1 MRSIVC
7 LVLLAVAPAVWCQT
21 AGPDE
26 RSAIDIIDKCSDAAD
41 EDTIGL
47 EALEDECPGLT
58 HALEESGYLALLST
72 ASRDQLDGYDLSDL
86 LQVDY
91 WYDDEAPR
99 DVAVGTLGPI
109 LDSLRAQKP
118 EHPLTWFERFKR
130 WLRAKLEQPDSDSD
144 NWLSRWLDDVDVPD
158 AIARGILF
166 AAIGLI
172 VVLTIVVIVNELRA
186 AGVFRRRRRSQEA
199 EMILAGIA
207 PAVTDDVAGIDAL
220 PADRKISMLLRMLV
234 TTLVQSGRLRAER
247 SLTHRELSTRA
258 TFDDAQQRESFRRV
272 AALAERT
279 VYGIG
284 EVPAEEVEPIVAAA
298 RALDAQLRGVP
309 A

>member
-1 MRSIVC
+1 MRSIVF

-26 RSAIDIIDKCSDAAD
+26 HSAIDIIEKCSDAAD

-118 EHPLTWFERFKR
+118 ERPLTWFERFKR

-158 AIARGILF
+158 RKS
-166 AAIGLI
+166 
-172 VVLTIVVIVNELRA
+172 VV
-186 AGVFRRRRRSQEA
+186 
-199 EMILAGIA
+199 
-207 PAVTDDVAGIDAL
+207 
-220 PADRKISMLLRMLV
+220 
-234 TTLVQSGRLRAER
+234 
-247 SLTHRELSTRA
+247 
-258 TFDDAQQRESFRRV
+258 
-272 AALAERT
+272 
-279 VYGIG
+279 
-284 EVPAEEVEPIVAAA
+284 
-298 RALDAQLRGVP
+298 
-309 A
+309 